1 MVFIKTDEIRTRVV
15 FLLTS
20 LEGHDKIYKT
30 GLEDTFER
38 RQDLERVQ
46 RNTTVVRMYFFAV
59 KG

>member
-1 MVFIKTDEIRTRVV
+1 MVFIETDEIQMRVV

-20 LEGHDKIYKT
+20 PCLHDKIYKT

-59 KG
+59 KR